1 MERLSTAKVTS
12 KGQIT
17 IPKAV
22 REKLNLRPGD
32 KVRFEIEDDG
42 AARMRAMNRSLDDI
56 IGMLKPYTDGHRD
69 RRRDDRGHRGSC
81 GGKDRTGPRDFAA
94 AEDAA
99 CDDFDRTLTRISWSD
114 LAVADEPDAIA
125 RANRRKPF
133 IRDAAV
139 SADIPLLDQLLSF
152 FANSFGC

>member
-42 AARMRAMNRSLDDI
+42 AARMRAMNRSLGDI
-56 IGMLKPYTDGHRD
+56 IGMLKPYTSVSATVEEMNG
-69 RRRDDRGHRGSC
+69 
-81 GGKDRTGPRDFAA
+81 
-94 AEDAA
+94 
-99 CDDFDRTLTRISWSD
+99 
-114 LAVADEPDAIA
+114 AVAE
-125 RANRRKPF
+125 
-133 IRDAAV
+133 AAV
-139 SADIPLLDQLLSF
+139 ERAERALGPLPRRGVAGDD
-152 FANSFGC
+152 